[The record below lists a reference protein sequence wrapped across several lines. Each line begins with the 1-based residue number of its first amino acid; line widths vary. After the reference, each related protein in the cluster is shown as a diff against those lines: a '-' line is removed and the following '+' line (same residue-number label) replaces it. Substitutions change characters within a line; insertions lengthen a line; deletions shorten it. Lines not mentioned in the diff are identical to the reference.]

1 MKEAFISSSHN
12 LICIP
17 FLKILKPNR
26 GNYGVNIKPIQSCEH
41 LVFSCNIVVFRI
53 QMEVLI
59 WKESINFVVDERN
72 IWEYAI
78 QENE

>member
-1 MKEAFISSSHN
+1 M
-12 LICIP
+12 
-17 FLKILKPNR
+17 
-26 GNYGVNIKPIQSCEH
+26 NIKPIQSCEH

-59 WKESINFVVDERN
+59 WKESINFAVDERN

>member
-17 FLKILKPNR
+17 FLKSESPTEGTIMD
-26 GNYGVNIKPIQSCEH
+26 IKPIQSCEH

-53 QMEVLI
+53 EMEALI
-59 WKESINFVVDERN
+59 WKESINFAVDERN
-72 IWEYAI
+72 I
-78 QENE
+78 